1 MNEVTLLAIVLVVLT
16 GVPFL
21 IISESDEEQIK
32 GQSEPNMMSLNSSGT
47 TVDGNDTQVLSN
59 DSTSGE
65 QMEIQICD
73 ESHPC

>member
-1 MNEVTLLAIVLVVLT
+1 MNEITLVAIVLVVLT

-32 GQSEPNMMSLNSSGT
+32 GQGEPNMMSLNSSGAN
-47 TVDGNDTQVLSN
+47 VDGNDTQVLSN

-65 QMEIQICD
+65 QMKIQICD

>member
-1 MNEVTLLAIVLVVLT
+1 MNEVTLVAIVLVVLT

-32 GQSEPNMMSLNSSGT
+32 GQGEPDMSLNSSSAN
-47 TVDGNDTQVLSN
+47 VDGNDTQVLSN

>member
-1 MNEVTLLAIVLVVLT
+1 MNEVTLVAIVLVVLT

-32 GQSEPNMMSLNSSGT
+32 GQGEPNTMSLNSSGAN
-47 TVDGNDTQVLSN
+47 VDGNDTQVLSN